1 MESLLM
7 SIALRYG
14 KGKLTE
20 MGLNYAAKLLGIDQ
34 QEQNPKYTFGM
45 PFTNQSINPINML
58 KRSALN
64 TGVKSLFS
72 GSALAP
78 LTLGAGAIYFLN
90 KNRKKLTGYDTQA
103 AYEDARKERIA
114 NKRLDKITD
123 RIIAGKN
130 YGNYEEALL
139 DSNAGAVEID
149 GIIDHG
155 ANFGFET
162 ESEKKA
168 KGGVGTA
175 SYGQTFHHSDNN
187 NTDSNDNSS
196 SNDNS
201 GSNNNSG
208 SKDTS
213 KGGLGSAGFGGMFHA
228 RRGGI
233 ASL

>member
-103 AYEDARKERIA
+103 AYEAAREERIA

-123 RIIAGKN
+123 RIIADKN

-149 GIIDHG
+149 DSITYATDY
-155 ANFGFET
+155 FPET
-162 ESEKKA
+162 PKK
-168 KGGVGTA
+168 KTYYDPPNINIHNDNDNGSTGSTGGGA
-175 SYGQTFHHSDNN
+175 SYS
-187 NTDSNDNSS
+187 
-196 SNDNS
+196 NS
-201 GSNNNSG
+201 GKTG
-208 SKDTS
+208 AKD
-213 KGGLGSAGFGGMFHA
+213 GFGYGLKY
-228 RRGGI
+228 GGI

>member
-45 PFTNQSINPINML
+45 PFTNQSIDPINML

-64 TGVKSLFS
+64 TGVKSLIS
-72 GSALAP
+72 GSAIAP
-78 LTLGAGAIYFLN
+78 LALGAGAIYFLN
-90 KNRKKLTGYDTQA
+90 KNRKKFTGYDTQQ
-103 AYEDARKERIA
+103 AYEDARTERIA

-123 RIIAGKN
+123 RIAGGKN

-139 DSNAGAVEID
+139 DSGAGAVKID
-149 GIIDHG
+149 DKVMYQTDYFPEAPKKKTESPKLENIQSIENITRTDVSDRGRGQDNVGSSPSKSSPSRSSSYSSSRGSNFGGRFHG
-155 ANFGFET
+155 A
-162 ESEKKA
+162 
-168 KGGVGTA
+168 
-175 SYGQTFHHSDNN
+175 
-187 NTDSNDNSS
+187 
-196 SNDNS
+196 
-201 GSNNNSG
+201 
-208 SKDTS
+208 
-213 KGGLGSAGFGGMFHA
+213 
-228 RRGGI
+228 RGGI

>member
-14 KGKLTE
+14 KGKLTDI
-20 MGLNYAAKLLGIDQ
+20 GLNYAAKLLGIDQ
-34 QEQNPKYTFGM
+34 QQNPKYTYGM
-45 PFTNQSINPINML
+45 PFVNQSIDPINLL

-64 TGVKSLFS
+64 TGVESLINS
-72 GSALAP
+72 GAVAP

-90 KNRKKLTGYDTQA
+90 KNRKKFTGYDTQQ
-103 AYEDARKERIA
+103 AYEDARTERRA
-114 NKRLDKITD
+114 DKRLDKITD
-123 RIIAGKN
+123 RIVDGKN

-149 GIIDHG
+149 GVVMHG
-155 ANFGFET
+155 ADYQGET
-162 ESEKKA
+162 ESQDESKA

-175 SYGQTFHHSDNN
+175 SYGQTFHHS
-187 NTDSNDNSS
+187 NDNSS

-201 GSNNNSG
+201 GNWGNAPGTPGGWSPG
-208 SKDTS
+208 AKKD
-213 KGGLGSAGFGGMFHA
+213 GGRISL
-228 RRGGI
+228 RYGGI